1 MAKSKTGKKPPK
13 IPPKNVCDKK
23 LDTIRKYATKI
34 WQDFR
39 KIKNIDLYPYP
50 SHDHNHCLSTEKVL
64 DELIPKNNWKKL
76 HYFEIFLLKASIWL
90 HDIGMQPKI
99 LDEDEKVNFSNPR
112 KAQSWFQKIRGKHA
126 QRSVTFI
133 DENLK
138 ELGLDDLEDAY
149 INILQ
154 ELCIAHGHR
163 AHQKL
168 YQLEWIQDNIRMQ
181 LLIAYL
187 RLADA
192 LHIPQAPDP
201 RAFKKFLS
209 IGIDTV
215 SRFHWLKS
223 KYGNRIKCDPVN
235 FKINFFLKH
244 PKGIRRKEMQ
254 PIVDLVIKTLQD
266 ELDSI
271 KEILSKGGVSFYSTV
286 DGSSKPV
293 ATMNKADADE
303 LRELLAN
310 LRLYDTK
317 MTPSARAVIDSVFQ
331 QIIMF
336 IGENEDDVPPDQAL
350 EYLDEYLK
358 KALND
363 ILRKRPCYVF
373 LRRVFEFIETKIGS
387 DESDAE
393 KVRLIREAIKNWSE
407 ERETAISEIPRVAYG
422 VLADSAP
429 VLLYG
434 YSSSVV
440 NCLKHYLQT
449 RKKDIDVYIC
459 EARTKTTYRFN
470 NRLTYSDVIQYADK
484 LISAQ
489 EDVAKTLKS
498 SPKFNITILPDSS
511 ASNLFSRRKVSK
523 VLLGANGISL
533 SGRVGHTLGHLSI
546 ADMASAYNVPVFII
560 AISLKI
566 GFFNENPKLKRENVW
581 LTTDI
586 DYEYRIKQWK
596 NFNPREDIVPPEK
609 IEAIIT
615 EKGIIKPHEVYRYA
629 KIDESDN
636 VIA

>member
-1 MAKSKTGKKPPK
+1 MAKSRTGKKPR
-13 IPPKNVCDKK
+13 KNKCDQI
-23 LDTIRKYATKI
+23 LDTIRKQVTKK
-34 WQDFR
+34 WHDFR
-39 KIKNIDLYPYP
+39 TIENIDLYPYP
-50 SHDHNHCLSTEKVL
+50 SHDHNHCRSTEKVL
-64 DELIPKNNWKKL
+64 DELIPEENWKKL
-76 HYFEIFLLKASIWL
+76 DYFEIFLLKASIWL

-99 LDEDEKVNFSNPR
+99 LDEDEKVNFSNPK
-112 KAQSWFQKIRGKHA
+112 KAQSYFQEIRGKHA
-126 QRSVTFI
+126 QRSAIFI
-133 DENLK
+133 DERLK
-138 ELGLDDLEDAY
+138 DLDLDDLGDAY
-149 INILQ
+149 IDILKKIC
-154 ELCIAHGHR
+154 LAHGHR

-168 YQLEWIQDNIRMQ
+168 HQLKWIQDNIRIQ

-192 LHIPQAPDP
+192 LHIPRAPDP
-201 RAFKKFLS
+201 RALKKFLS

-223 KYGNRIKCDPVN
+223 KYGNRIMCDPVN
-235 FKINFFLKH
+235 FKINFLLKH
-244 PKGIRRKEMQ
+244 PKGIKKREMQ
-254 PIVDLVIKTLQD
+254 HIVDLVVKTLQD

-286 DGSSKPV
+286 DGSSKAV
-293 ATMNKADADE
+293 ATMNVADADE
-303 LRELLAN
+303 LQELLAN
-310 LRLYDTK
+310 LKLYDTK

-336 IGENEDDVPPDQAL
+336 IGKNEDDVPPEQAL

-363 ILRKRPCYVF
+363 VLRKRPCYVF

-387 DESDAE
+387 DESDME
-393 KVRLIREAIKNWSE
+393 KVRLIRQAIEKWSE
-407 ERETAISEIPRVAYG
+407 ERKAAIAQIPRVAYG

-440 NCLKHYLQT
+440 NCLKYYLET

-470 NRLTYSDVIQYADK
+470 NRLTYSDVIEYADK
-484 LISAQ
+484 LVEAQ
-489 EDVAKTLKS
+489 KEVAKTVKPA
-498 SPKFNITILPDSS
+498 PKFNITTLPDSA

-546 ADMASAYNVPVFII
+546 ADMALAYNVPVFII
-560 AISLKI
+560 ALSLKI

-586 DYEYRIKQWK
+586 DYEYRIKQWN

-615 EKGIIKPHEVYRYA
+615 ERGIIKPHEVYRYA

-636 VIA
+636 VNA